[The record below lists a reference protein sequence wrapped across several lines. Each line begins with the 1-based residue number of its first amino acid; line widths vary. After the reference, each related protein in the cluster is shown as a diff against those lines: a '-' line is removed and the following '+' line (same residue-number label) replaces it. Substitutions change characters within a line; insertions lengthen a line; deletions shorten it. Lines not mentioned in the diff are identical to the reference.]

1 MRWIVAGGQI
11 ARGINAGNLLS
22 RRRLDKFIVDE
33 EADWLLIFA
42 AIRSLELD
50 EKIRHVEG
58 RSNAAL

>member
-1 MRWIVAGGQI
+1 MYWIVTGGQI

-33 EADWLLIFA
+33 EAKWLFIFA
-42 AIRSLELD
+42 AIRSLELN

-58 RSNAAL
+58 GSDAAW

>member
-1 MRWIVAGGQI
+1 MQRIVAGGQI

-42 AIRSLELD
+42 AIRSLELN

-58 RSNAAL
+58 GSNAAL

>member
-1 MRWIVAGGQI
+1 MDCIVAAGQF

-42 AIRSLELD
+42 AIGSLELD

-58 RSNAAL
+58 ESNAAW